1 MQDHPRRYLIGASE
15 WRHMHNSTVFSK
27 KSDLLGYLII
37 FNNILALFEGFA
49 EDC

>member
-15 WRHMHNSTVFSK
+15 C
-27 KSDLLGYLII
+27 DLLGYLII